1 MLLLTTAF
9 AHGCGHHLSLGISVG
24 RISFRVHKM
33 QKASLIYLKSCV
45 LEIQNVHCF
54 NFTALQ
60 LRSSVCQRKFSS
72 IRNQEDA
79 SPSDDTYLF
88 TFYNDTHILKYWS
101 HIYEVCCLTPLPGP
115 YYAFPDI
122 PRLCDKGITR
132 CVTEVHNAQDSISVV
147 FYRE

>member
-33 QKASLIYLKSCV
+33 QKASLIYSKSCV
-45 LEIQNVHCF
+45 LEIQKVHCF
-54 NFTALQ
+54 NFTGLQ

-88 TFYNDTHILKYWS
+88 TFYNDTHFKILVPCIWS
-101 HIYEVCCLTPLPGP
+101 LLFDAVTRP
-115 YYAFPDI
+115 YYTFPDI
-122 PRLCDKGITR
+122 PRLCDKVITR
-132 CVTEVHNAQDSISVV
+132 CVTEVHSAQDSISVV